1 MNVYH
6 FRERLL
12 KRLIGPG
19 LLDNA
24 GAGEVRAALAG
35 AGAPLAPLA
44 QEADAIAPWSL
55 RHRDEPATRLLRVLA
70 ALIVLF
76 LAWAALFSL
85 DRVTR
90 GQGHV
95 LPSVQN
101 QVVQHLEGGI
111 VEAILVREGQR
122 VRKGQVLLRLG
133 NAATGAEFETAHTEL
148 VAKKI
153 ALARMDAEL
162 AGAGGF
168 ATPAAL
174 AKQAPD
180 IAAREEALFSSRRA
194 QRAQASSIIAE
205 QGRGH
210 SAEVA
215 SLRSRLGNLHT
226 EEALMQQQ
234 LDKLERAY
242 AEDAISEREVLDKRQ
257 ALASLRTR
265 IADVANQIPQTSA
278 AVSEAAARRAEIT
291 TRDMQETRE
300 KATILRLELA
310 KAGETFNAVEDK
322 AARQEIRAP
331 MDGIVNRLY
340 VQTVGGVIRPGEPV
354 AEIVPVD
361 KSVLIEARV
370 APRDRG
376 HIWPGLP
383 ASVKITAYDSA
394 IFGGLDA
401 RVVDISPDV
410 LQDPKGE
417 SYYRVRL
424 RADTGDFGR
433 DKPVIPGMTA
443 EVNIRSGK
451 QTILAYI
458 LGPLVRIRDEALRE

>member
-1 MNVYH
+1 MDIYIL
-6 FRERLL
+6 RELLLRRL
-12 KRLIGPG
+12 GG
-19 LLDNA
+19 AAFLDNA

-35 AGAPLAPLA
+35 SGAGAAEFAREPTAM
-44 QEADAIAPWSL
+44 APWSH
-55 RHRDEPATRLLRVLA
+55 RHHDQHGTRLLHVVGMLV
-70 ALIVLF
+70 VLF
-76 LAWAALFSL
+76 LAWAAVFSL

-90 GQGHV
+90 GSGHV

-122 VRKGQVLLRLG
+122 VSKGQVLLRLA
-133 NAATGAEFETAHTEL
+133 NAATAAEFDTARTE
-148 VAKKI
+148 VAAKKI

-162 AGAGGF
+162 AGAGRF
-168 ATPAAL
+168 VTPAEL

-180 IAAREEALFSSRRA
+180 IAAREEALFVSRRA
-194 QRAQASSIIAE
+194 QRAQAASIIAE
-205 QGRGH
+205 QARGH
-210 SAEVA
+210 SAEVV
-215 SLRSRLGNLHT
+215 SLRSRLVNLHT
-226 EEALMQQQ
+226 EGALMQQQ
-234 LDKLERAY
+234 LDKLKRAY

-257 ALASLRTR
+257 ALASLQTR
-265 IADVANQIPQTSA
+265 IADVVNQIPQSSA
-278 AVSEAAARRAEIT
+278 AVSEAAARRAEVT
-291 TRDMQETRE
+291 TRDMEETRE
-300 KATILRLELA
+300 KASILRLELA
-310 KAGETFNAVEDK
+310 RAGDTFNAVEDK

-354 AEIVPVD
+354 VEIVPVD
-361 KSVLIEARV
+361 KSVMIEARV

-383 ASVKITAYDSA
+383 ATVKITAYDSA
-394 IFGGLDA
+394 IFGGLA
-401 RVVDISPDV
+401 ATVIDISPDV

-417 SYYRVRL
+417 AYYRVRL

-451 QTILAYI
+451 QTILSYL